1 MKVIILGAGG
11 QLAYDLRLALGQR
24 NLIPFQHEDLDICHH
39 QEVRKTLQK
48 FDPQIVI
55 NTAAY
60 VKVDEC
66 ENRVEKAFQVNAFA
80 VRNLAQVC
88 GELGCT
94 LVHFSTDYVFDGML
108 EIPYTESDLPNPLNV
123 YGASKLAGEYF
134 VRNSIERYFIIRTAG
149 LYGSGGAGSKGGNF
163 VKTML
168 DLADKDQPV
177 QVVDD
182 QILTPTYT
190 RDLAQAVV
198 KLLPTKKYGLYHIT
212 NQGQCSWYEFAGT
225 IFDRTGLDPE
235 LSIISSQELGGEAR
249 RPGYSVLDNTK
260 VMAVLGEGLPPW
272 EEALTDYFEERKET
286 SR

>member
-1 MKVIILGAGG
+1 M
-11 QLAYDLRLALGQR
+11 
-24 NLIPFQHEDLDICHH
+24 
-39 QEVRKTLQK
+39 
-48 FDPQIVI
+48 I

-108 EIPYTESDLPNPLNV
+108 GIPYTESDLPNPLNV

-134 VRNSIERYFIIRTAG
+134 VRNSMERYFIIRTAG
-149 LYGSGGAGSKGGNF
+149 LYGSGGAGSKGENF

-198 KLLPTKKYGLYHIT
+198 KLLPPRKYGLYHIT